1 MSDFPDILKQLRTD
15 CSLTQSEL
23 ASRLNVTQNAIHQW
37 ENGKREPNSDTIE
50 KLADIFSVTPSYL
63 MGWRNEDVKIDS
75 EIDQIIERIKN
86 EELEQTEIS
95 RLVQKITDLTNRQL
109 VIEDNIKKEDL
120 RFLNNLS
127 NQAIHFDSDEYS
139 ESELEEIKNF
149 AEFLKTKRI

>member
-1 MSDFPDILKQLRTD
+1 MSDFPDILKQLRTEY
-15 CSLTQSEL
+15 SLTQSEL

-63 MGWRNEDVKIDS
+63 MGWQNEDVKIDS
-75 EIDQIIERIKN
+75 EIDQIIEHIVN

-95 RLVQKITDLTNRQL
+95 RLVQKITDLTNKQL
-109 VIEDNIKKEDL
+109 VIENNIQKEDS
-120 RFLNNLS
+120 RYLNNLS
-127 NQAIHFDSDEYS
+127 DQAVRFDRDEYS

-149 AEFLKTKRI
+149 ADFLKSKRK